1 MVFYNVMNNN
11 LSSILSPIIDK
22 LSDLKGI
29 RVQSEFNYLSI
40 SGPIS
45 VKPAARYT
53 DQGNC
58 VIDALCG
65 SLHSIS

>member
-29 RVQSEFNYLSI
+29 RVQSEFNYLRI

-45 VKPAARYT
+45 VEPAARYT

-58 VIDALCG
+58 AIDALCC
-65 SLHSIS
+65 SVHSII